1 MYRIISKTCFFL
13 ILLLMSCSIFG
24 NTKTETCSV
33 KYLDSIESQKDS
45 TCLENV
51 PNSSNYSKT
60 KEIKG
65 IYDKSNNKIYFINSS
80 LFQLHYDFASQ
91 VLNYSEGHVAFDTT
105 EYYRIGDRKYDLFTL
120 VHYLDSDIW
129 TIEFSIGDRIDSSS
143 IESLYNRVVQYTFFG
158 NKLKYFPRSEDKIKN
173 IELLKDKIPIISV
186 EEIYKN
192 QNIKL

>member
-1 MYRIISKTCFFL
+1 MHRMISKTCFFL

-33 KYLDSIESQKDS
+33 KYLDSIENQKDS

-65 IYDKSNNKIYFINSS
+65 IYDKTNNKIYFINSS

-91 VLNYSEGHVAFDTT
+91 VLDYSEDT
-105 EYYRIGDRKYDLFTL
+105 
-120 VHYLDSDIW
+120 
-129 TIEFSIGDRIDSSS
+129 
-143 IESLYNRVVQYTFFG
+143 
-158 NKLKYFPRSEDKIKN
+158 
-173 IELLKDKIPIISV
+173 
-186 EEIYKN
+186 
-192 QNIKL
+192 